1 MPGRGCVA
9 IGQACPEFTRYLLEA
24 RSIHIASVGDAPVR
38 AHIAQTCVGVAQFGR
53 ECDQRLGVNHV
64 VVGLAEGVDT
74 ERDSL
79 DPRAV
84 EQGALDRGPVLA
96 VMPGHVVDS
105 RWESRRAP
113 ERWSPGSSSG

>member
-9 IGQACPEFTRYLLEA
+9 IGQACPEFAHHLLES
-24 RSIHIASVGDAPVR
+24 RPVDVASVGDTPVR

-53 ECDQRLGVNHV
+53 ERDQRLGVNHV

-74 ERDSL
+74 ERDPL

-96 VMPGHVVDS
+96 VMPRHVVE

-113 ERWSPGSSSG
+113 EPWFPGSSSG